1 MSGPRLPPA
10 APPAAPR
17 PGLPEAA
24 GRAGLG
30 DGPPRQPSAGEIL
43 EAALAG
49 KAPPW
54 LERFLASAGRG
65 AHRHGMIREGDRVLV
80 GVSGGKDS
88 LALALALALRRRRLP
103 FDLELCAV
111 LVDWE
116 PFPAP
121 PEGLAAIGEFF
132 RRLGLP
138 FEVLKADPAAYAG
151 DRPFSCYACARARKR
166 LIFGRAQELG
176 FGTVAFGHHL
186 DDFAETALMNLCFR
200 GRFEP
205 LSPVRVF
212 GAAPGG
218 PGCRV
223 PGEPGPRPGEQ
234 AAGDQAAGDQAAARG
249 TGSERGS
256 IRVIRPLCE
265 VRESTIRSVAARLG
279 LPVLSVDCPHKDTNL
294 RLSLKPLVAELAKMD
309 TLVRENIYR
318 ACFGTPGKAAGEPG
332 LSERGTAR
340 AVED

>member
-1 MSGPRLPPA
+1 MSDPGLSPA
-10 APPAAPR
+10 APQAAPC
-17 PGLPEAA
+17 PASPPSG
-24 GRAGLG
+24 G
-30 DGPPRQPSAGEIL
+30 DVL
-43 EAALAG
+43 EAALSG
-49 KAPPW
+49 RAPPW
-54 LERFLASAGRG
+54 LERFLASVGRG
-65 AHRHGMIREGDRVLV
+65 AHRHGMIREGDRVLI

-103 FDLELCAV
+103 FDLELRAV

-121 PEGLAAIGEFF
+121 PWGLAAIGEFF

-138 FEVLKADPAAYAG
+138 FEVLRADPAAYAQDG
-151 DRPFSCYACARARKR
+151 PFSCYACARARKR

-205 LSPVRVF
+205 LAPVRVF

-218 PGCRV
+218 SGDRAPA
-223 PGEPGPRPGEQ
+223 EPESDS
-234 AAGDQAAGDQAAARG
+234 GDQAAVRVPGA
-249 TGSERGS
+249 ERGS

-265 VRESTIRSVAARLG
+265 VRESTIRSVAARLD

-318 ACFGTPGKAAGEPG
+318 ACFGNPGKAAGEPG
-332 LSERGTAR
+332 LSGRGTAR

>member
-1 MSGPRLPPA
+1 MSGPGPRLASPRAEPGA
-10 APPAAPR
+10 A
-17 PGLPEAA
+17 AA
-24 GRAGLG
+24 GASPGESPAVAPSGL
-30 DGPPRQPSAGEIL
+30 EIL

-54 LERFLASAGRG
+54 LERFLASVGRG

-88 LALALALALRRRRLP
+88 LALAAALALRRRRLP
-103 FDLELCAV
+103 FDLELRAV

-116 PFPAP
+116 SFPAP
-121 PEGLAAIGEFF
+121 SEGLDAVRGFF
-132 RRLGLP
+132 LRLGLP

-166 LIFGRAQELG
+166 LVFGRAQELG

-205 LSPVRVF
+205 LAPVRVF
-212 GAAPGG
+212 GTAPGPAPGG
-218 PGCRV
+218 PGDRAQA
-223 PGEPGPRPGEQ
+223 EPESDS
-234 AAGDQAAGDQAAARG
+234 GDQAGARG
-249 TGSERGS
+249 TGAERGS

-318 ACFGTPGKAAGEPG
+318 ACFGNPGNAAGDPG
-332 LSERGTAR
+332 LPGRGTAR